1 MKWRNSFRAGAPQPT
16 GRIPIRRRVGK
27 CALYRVGYLILMR
40 LVQGS
45 QYCVCRVGKRIRC
58 RVGYPTSQYP
68 DLNLSRRGF
77 LTVLA
82 NSVLAI

>member
-45 QYCVCRVGKRIRC
+45 QNCVC
-58 RVGYPTSQYP
+58 RVGYPTSQCP

>member
-1 MKWRNSFRAGAPQPT
+1 MKRRNSFRAGAPQPT
-16 GRIPIRRRVGK
+16 GRIPVRRRVG
-27 CALYRVGYLILMR
+27 YLVLMR

-45 QYCVCRVGKRIRC
+45 QNCVC
-58 RVGYPTSQYP
+58 RVGYPTSQCP

-82 NSVLAI
+82 NSALAI